1 MSQGCIL
8 VVDDLPDWRATLAGI
23 LRDEG
28 YEVCVAGDRQ
38 QALRLLEAERFHLAV
53 LDVRLDE
60 ADEDNREG
68 LELMRQIKAY
78 DPTTAVIILTGY
90 ADVRMVQDALRPQAN
105 GLPFAYSFV
114 EKPNSQ
120 ELIEFVRR
128 AFQREIRINWDLVI
142 HADDTFQKLLARL
155 RFTDRPEL
163 PPRQLQLEVDELLRK
178 LFFTC
183 AEITLYPLEQG
194 FSGSVVFRVE
204 PRYSHRGRG
213 ESVVAKIAEWPL
225 IEREGRNFARAVQ
238 GVVGGHRLPQRLE
251 YARTRSLA
259 GLVYSFAGLG
269 EATGFAEFYSEAA
282 LADIIPVLENLF
294 LETCFPWGRH
304 DKVLQP
310 SFNFTG
316 HYFSHLNLD
325 SAKLQRSLSALFG
338 KRHCLS
344 PLVGIGAGLRFLE
357 DISLVN
363 PVEFILDR
371 PLIGDAYLTLVHGD
385 LTGYDVIL
393 DYRQETWLVDFAGT
407 GQGLLLQDFASF
419 ENFIKFALLESDNAQ
434 LFYEW
439 ERELVNSPTLQ
450 PSARLLDLAL
460 PDEFS
465 KAHQVILAI
474 RRLAYQVSGDDHP
487 KEYLIGLLF
496 HALKLITILNLKPIQ
511 RDLALVSAALIC
523 QRLMAD
529 SQTERVSYRKAQRH
543 GLDIDC

>member
-1 MSQGCIL
+1 MSQGRIL
-8 VVDDLPDWRATLAGI
+8 VVDDLPDWRATLSGI
-23 LRDEG
+23 LLDEG
-28 YEVCVAGDRQ
+28 YEVCAAEDRQ
-38 QALRLLEAERFHLAV
+38 EALRLLEAERFHLAV

-78 DPTTAVIILTGY
+78 DPTIAVIILTGY

-128 AFQREIRINWDLVI
+128 AFQREIKINWDLVI
-142 HADDTFQKLLARL
+142 HVDDNFQKLLARL
-155 RFTDRPEL
+155 RFTDRLEL
-163 PPRQLQLEVDELLRK
+163 PPSQLQREVDELLRK

-183 AEITLYPLEQG
+183 EEITLHPLEQG
-194 FSGSVVFRVE
+194 LSGSVVFRVE
-204 PRYSHRGRG
+204 PHYSHKGRG
-213 ESVVAKIAEWPL
+213 ESVVAKLAEWPL

-251 YARTRSLA
+251 LARTRSLG

-269 EATGFAEFYSEAA
+269 EAMGFAEFYTEAA
-282 LADIIPVLENLF
+282 PGDIIPVLENLF

-304 DKVLQP
+304 NKVLQP
-310 SFNFTG
+310 SFSFTQ
-316 HYFSHLNLD
+316 HYFSHLHLD

-344 PLVGIGAGLRFLE
+344 PLVDIGAGLRFLE
-357 DISLVN
+357 DIPLIN

-371 PLIGDAYLTLVHGD
+371 PLIGDAHLTLVHGD
-385 LTGYDVIL
+385 LTGYNVIL
-393 DYRQETWLVDFAGT
+393 DHHQETWLIDFAGT

-419 ENFIKFALLESDNAQ
+419 ENFIKLSLLESGDPRS
-434 LFYEW
+434 FYAW
-439 ERELVNSPTLQ
+439 ESELANSLTLQ
-450 PSARLLDLAL
+450 PSGRLLDLTPA
-460 PDEFS
+460 DEFS

-474 RRLAYQVSGDDHP
+474 RRLAYQVSGDNHP
-487 KEYLIGLLF
+487 REYLIGLLF
-496 HALKLITILNLKPIQ
+496 HALKLITIMSLKPIQ

-523 QRLMAD
+523 QRLIAD
-529 SQTERVSYRKAQRH
+529 SA
-543 GLDIDC
+543 D

>member
-1 MSQGCIL
+1 MSQGRIL
-8 VVDDLPDWRATLAGI
+8 VVDDLPDWRATLSGI
-23 LRDEG
+23 LLDEG
-28 YEVCVAGDRQ
+28 YEVCAAGDRQ
-38 QALRLLEAERFHLAV
+38 EALRLLEAERFHLAI

-60 ADEDNREG
+60 SDEDNREG

-128 AFQREIRINWDLVI
+128 AFQREIKINWDLII
-142 HADDTFQKLLARL
+142 HADDTFQKLLAGL

-163 PPRQLQLEVDELLRK
+163 PLSQLWLEVDELLRK

-183 AEITLYPLEQG
+183 EEITLYPLEQG
-194 FSGSVVFRVE
+194 FSGSVVFRIE
-204 PRYSHRGRG
+204 PRYRHRGRG

-225 IEREGRNFARAVQ
+225 IGQEERNFVQAVQ
-238 GVVGGHRLPQRLE
+238 GVVGGHRLPQRLDL
-251 YARTRSLA
+251 ARTRSLG

-269 EATGFAEFYSEAA
+269 EVTGFAKFYTEATPD
-282 LADIIPVLENLF
+282 DIIHVLENLF

-310 SFNFTG
+310 SFNFTQ
-316 HYFSHLNLD
+316 HYFSHLHLD
-325 SAKLQRSLSALFG
+325 SAKLQCSLLALFG
-338 KRHCLS
+338 KRRCLS
-344 PLVGIGAGLRFLE
+344 PLVDTDAGLRFLK
-357 DISLVN
+357 DIPLIN

-385 LTGYDVIL
+385 LTGYNVIL
-393 DYRQETWLVDFAGT
+393 DHHQETWLIDFAGT

-419 ENFIKFALLESDNAQ
+419 ENFVKFSLLESDDPQ
-434 LFYEW
+434 SFYAW
-439 ERELVNSPTLQ
+439 ERELANSLTLQ
-450 PSARLLDLAL
+450 PSGRLLDLAP

-487 KEYLIGLLF
+487 REYLIGLLF
-496 HALKLITILNLKPIQ
+496 HALKLITIMSLKPIQ

-523 QRLMAD
+523 QRLIED
-529 SQTERVSYRKAQRH
+529 GQ
-543 GLDIDC
+543 G

>member
-1 MSQGCIL
+1 MSQGRIL
-8 VVDDLPDWRATLAGI
+8 VVDDLPDWRATLSGI
-23 LRDEG
+23 LLDEG

-38 QALRLLEAERFHLAV
+38 EALRLLAAKRFHLAV

-114 EKPNSQ
+114 EKQNSQ

-128 AFQREIRINWDLVI
+128 AFQREIKINMDLII
-142 HADDTFQKLLARL
+142 HSDDTFQKLLARL

-163 PPRQLQLEVDELLRK
+163 PPSQLHLEVDELLRK

-183 AEITLYPLEQG
+183 GEITLYPLEQG

-204 PRYSHRGRG
+204 PRYRHRGLG

-225 IEREGRNFARAVQ
+225 IEREERNFARAVQ
-238 GVVGGHRLPQRLE
+238 GVVGGHRLPQRLDL
-251 YARTRSLA
+251 ARTRSLG

-269 EATGFAEFYSEAA
+269 EATGFVEFYTRTAPS
-282 LADIIPVLENLF
+282 DILPVLENLF
-294 LETCFPWGRH
+294 LETCFPWGRR

-310 SFNFTG
+310 SFNFTE
-316 HYFSHLNLD
+316 HYFSHLHLD

-344 PLVGIGAGLRFLE
+344 PLVDIGAGLRFLE
-357 DISLVN
+357 DIPLIN

-371 PLIGDAYLTLVHGD
+371 PLIEDAYLTLVHGD
-385 LTGYDVIL
+385 LTGYNVIL
-393 DYRQETWLVDFAGT
+393 DHHQETWLIDFAGT

-419 ENFIKFALLESDNAQ
+419 ENFVKLSLLESGEPQ
-434 LFYEW
+434 SFYEW
-439 ERELVNSPTLQ
+439 ERELANSLALQ
-450 PSARLLDLAL
+450 PSGRLLDLIL

-487 KEYLIGLLF
+487 TEYLIGLLF
-496 HALKLITILNLKPIQ
+496 HALKLTTIMSLKPIQ

-529 SQTERVSYRKAQRH
+529 SE
-543 GLDIDC
+543 D

>member
-1 MSQGCIL
+1 MSQGRIL
-8 VVDDLPDWRATLAGI
+8 VVDDLPDWRATLSGI
-23 LRDEG
+23 LLDEG

-38 QALRLLEAERFHLAV
+38 EALRLLEAECFHLAV

-114 EKPNSQ
+114 EKPNSK

-142 HADDTFQKLLARL
+142 HSDDTFQKLLARL
-155 RFTDRPEL
+155 RFTDGPEL
-163 PPRQLQLEVDELLRK
+163 PPSQLQLEVDELLRK

-183 AEITLYPLEQG
+183 EEITLYPLEQG

-204 PRYSHRGRG
+204 PRYRDRGRG

-225 IEREGRNFARAVQ
+225 IGQEERNFARAVQ
-238 GVVGGHRLPQRLE
+238 GVVGGHRLPQRLDL
-251 YARTRSLA
+251 ARTRSLG

-269 EATGFAEFYSEAA
+269 EATGFVEFYTKVAPS
-282 LADIIPVLENLF
+282 DIVPVLKNLF

-304 DKVLQP
+304 NKVSQP
-310 SFNFTG
+310 SFNFTE
-316 HYFSHLNLD
+316 HYFSHLHLD
-325 SAKLQRSLSALFG
+325 AAKLQRSLSALFG

-344 PLVGIGAGLRFLE
+344 PLDDTGAGLRFLE
-357 DISLVN
+357 DIPLIN
-363 PVEFILDR
+363 PVEFILNR
-371 PLIGDAYLTLVHGD
+371 PLIEDAYLTLVHGD
-385 LTGYDVIL
+385 LTGYNVIL
-393 DYRQETWLVDFAGT
+393 DHHQETWLIDFAGT

-419 ENFIKFALLESDNAQ
+419 ENFVKLSLLESGDPRS
-434 LFYEW
+434 FYKW
-439 ERELVNSPTLQ
+439 ERELANSLTLQ
-450 PSARLLDLAL
+450 PSGRLLDLTP
-460 PDEFS
+460 PDAFS
-465 KAHQVILAI
+465 RAHQVILAI

-487 KEYLIGLLF
+487 KGYLIGLLF
-496 HALKLITILNLKPIQ
+496 HALKLITIMSLKPIQ
-511 RDLALVSAALIC
+511 RDLALVSAALIS

-529 SQTERVSYRKAQRH
+529 SA
-543 GLDIDC
+543 D

>member
-1 MSQGCIL
+1 MSKGRIL
-8 VVDDLPDWRATLAGI
+8 VVDDLPDWRATLSGI
-23 LRDEG
+23 LLDEG

-38 QALRLLEAERFHLAV
+38 EALRLLAAKRFHLAV

-114 EKPNSQ
+114 EKPNSK

-128 AFQREIRINWDLVI
+128 AFQREIRINWELVI
-142 HADDTFQKLLARL
+142 HSDDTFQKLLAGL
-155 RFTDRPEL
+155 RFTHRPEL
-163 PPRQLQLEVDELLRK
+163 PPSQLQLEVDELLRK

-183 AEITLYPLEQG
+183 EEITLYPLEQG

-204 PRYSHRGRG
+204 PRYRDRGLG

-238 GVVGGHRLPQRLE
+238 GVVGGHRLPQRLDLT
-251 YARTRSLA
+251 RTRSLG

-269 EATGFAEFYSEAA
+269 EATGFVEFYTRAA
-282 LADIIPVLENLF
+282 PSDIVPVLENLF
-294 LETCFPWGRH
+294 IETCFPWGRRN
-304 DKVLQP
+304 KVLQP
-310 SFNFTG
+310 SFNFTE
-316 HYFSHLNLD
+316 HYFSHLHLD
-325 SAKLQRSLSALFG
+325 SAKLQRSLAALFD
-338 KRHCLS
+338 KQHCLS
-344 PLVGIGAGLRFLE
+344 LLVDTGAGLRFLE
-357 DISLVN
+357 DISLIN

-371 PLIGDAYLTLVHGD
+371 PLIEDAYLTLVHGD
-385 LTGYDVIL
+385 LTGYNVIL
-393 DYRQETWLVDFAGT
+393 DHHQETWLIDFAGT

-419 ENFIKFALLESDNAQ
+419 ENFVKFSLLESSDPRS
-434 LFYEW
+434 FYKW
-439 ERELVNSPTLQ
+439 ERELANSLTLQ
-450 PSARLLDLAL
+450 PSGRLLDLTP
-460 PDEFS
+460 PDAFS

-487 KEYLIGLLF
+487 KGYLIGLLF
-496 HALKLITILNLKPIQ
+496 HALKLTTIMSLKPIQ
-511 RDLALVSAALIC
+511 HDLALVSAALIS

-529 SQTERVSYRKAQRH
+529 SA
-543 GLDIDC
+543 D

>member
-1 MSQGCIL
+1 MSKGRIL
-8 VVDDLPDWRATLAGI
+8 VVDDLPDWRATLSGI
-23 LRDEG
+23 LLDEG
-28 YEVCVAGDRQ
+28 YEVCVAGDCPE
-38 QALRLLEAERFHLAV
+38 ALRLLEAERFHLAV

-105 GLPFAYSFV
+105 GLPLAYSFV

-128 AFQREIRINWDLVI
+128 AFQREIKINWDLI
-142 HADDTFQKLLARL
+142 FHADDDFFQKLLTRL
-155 RFTDRPEL
+155 RFTNQPNL
-163 PPRQLQLEVDELLRK
+163 PPSQLRAEVDELLRK

-183 AEITLYPLEQG
+183 EEITLYPLEQG

-204 PRYSHRGRG
+204 PRYRHRGRG
-213 ESVVAKIAEWPL
+213 ESVVAKIGEWPL
-225 IEREGRNFARAVQ
+225 IGQEERNFVQVVQ
-238 GVVGGHRLPQRLE
+238 GVVGGHRLPQRLDL
-251 YARTRSLA
+251 ARTRFLG

-269 EATGFAEFYSEAA
+269 EVTGFAKFYTESTPD
-282 LADIIPVLENLF
+282 DIIHVLENLF

-310 SFNFTG
+310 FFNFTE
-316 HYFSHLNLD
+316 HYFSHLHLD
-325 SAKLQRSLSALFG
+325 SAKLQRSLATLFG

-344 PLVGIGAGLRFLE
+344 SLADAGTRLRFLE

-363 PVEFILDR
+363 PVEFILG
-371 PLIGDAYLTLVHGD
+371 PSLTGDAHLTLVHGD
-385 LTGYDVIL
+385 LTGYNVIL
-393 DYRQETWLVDFAGT
+393 DHHQETWLIDFAGT

-419 ENFIKFALLESDNAQ
+419 ENFVKLSLLESGNPRS
-434 LFYEW
+434 FYEW
-439 ERELVNSPTLQ
+439 ESELANSLTLQ
-450 PSARLLDLAL
+450 PSGRLLDLAP
-460 PDEFS
+460 PDEYS

-496 HALKLITILNLKPIQ
+496 HALKLITIMSLKPIQ

-523 QRLMAD
+523 QRLMTD
-529 SQTERVSYRKAQRH
+529 SPN
-543 GLDIDC
+543 

>member
-1 MSQGCIL
+1 MSQGRIL
-8 VVDDLPDWRATLAGI
+8 IVDDLPDWRATLSGI
-23 LRDEG
+23 LLDEG
-28 YEVCVAGDRQ
+28 YEVCAAGDRQ
-38 QALRLLEAERFHLAV
+38 EALRLLEAERFHLAV

-114 EKPNSQ
+114 EKPNTQ

-142 HADDTFQKLLARL
+142 HSDDTFQRLLARL
-155 RFTDRPEL
+155 RFSDGSEL
-163 PPRQLQLEVDELLRK
+163 PLSQLQLEVDELLRK

-183 AEITLYPLEQG
+183 EEITLHPLEQG

-204 PRYSHRGRG
+204 PRYHHRGRG

-225 IEREGRNFARAVQ
+225 IEREERNFARAVQ

-251 YARTRSLA
+251 LARTRSLG

-269 EATGFAEFYSEAA
+269 EATGFVKFYTRVAPS
-282 LADIIPVLENLF
+282 DIVPVLENLF

-304 DKVLQP
+304 NKVLQP
-310 SFNFTG
+310 SFNFTE
-316 HYFSHLNLD
+316 HYFSHLHLD
-325 SAKLQRSLSALFG
+325 STKLQHSLSALFG

-344 PLVGIGAGLRFLE
+344 PLVDTDAGLWFLE
-357 DISLVN
+357 DIPLIN

-385 LTGYDVIL
+385 LTGYNVIL
-393 DYRQETWLVDFAGT
+393 DHHQETWLIDFAGT

-419 ENFIKFALLESDNAQ
+419 ENFVKLSLLESTDPRS
-434 LFYEW
+434 FYEW
-439 ERELVNSPTLQ
+439 ERELANSLTLQ
-450 PSARLLDLAL
+450 PSTKLLDLAP
-460 PDEFS
+460 PDEYS
-465 KAHQVILAI
+465 RAHQVILAI

-487 KEYLIGLLF
+487 REYLIGLLF
-496 HALKLITILNLKPIQ
+496 HALKLITIMGLKPIQ

-529 SQTERVSYRKAQRH
+529 SAE
-543 GLDIDC
+543 

>member
-1 MSQGCIL
+1 MSQGRIL
-8 VVDDLPDWRATLAGI
+8 VVDDLPDWRATLSGI
-23 LRDEG
+23 LLDEG
-28 YEVCVAGDRQ
+28 YEVCAAGDRQ
-38 QALRLLEAERFHLAV
+38 EALRLLKAERFHLAV

-60 ADEDNREG
+60 SDEDNREG

-142 HADDTFQKLLARL
+142 HSDDTFQKLLARL

-163 PPRQLQLEVDELLRK
+163 PPSQLRLEVDELLRK

-183 AEITLYPLEQG
+183 EEISLYPLEQG

-204 PRYSHRGRG
+204 PRYRHRGLG

-225 IEREGRNFARAVQ
+225 IEREERNFARAVQ
-238 GVVGGHRLPQRLE
+238 GVVGGHRLPQRLDL
-251 YARTRSLA
+251 ARTRSLG

-269 EATGFAEFYSEAA
+269 EATGFAAFYTGAA
-282 LADIIPVLENLF
+282 PGDIIPVLQNLF
-294 LETCFPWGRH
+294 LETCFPWGRYN
-304 DKVLQP
+304 KVLQT
-310 SFNFTG
+310 SFNFTE
-316 HYFSHLNLD
+316 HYFSHLHLD

-344 PLVGIGAGLRFLE
+344 PLVDIGAGLRFLE
-357 DISLVN
+357 DIPLIN
-363 PVEFILDR
+363 PVEFVLDR

-385 LTGYDVIL
+385 LTGYNVIL
-393 DYRQETWLVDFAGT
+393 DHHQETWLIDFAGT

-419 ENFIKFALLESDNAQ
+419 ENFVKLSLLESGDSRS
-434 LFYEW
+434 FYEW
-439 ERELVNSPTLQ
+439 ERELANSLTLQ
-450 PSARLLDLAL
+450 PSGRLLDLSP

-465 KAHQVILAI
+465 KAHQAILAI
-474 RRLAYQVSGDDHP
+474 RRLAYQVSGDDDP
-487 KEYLIGLLF
+487 REYLIGLLF
-496 HALKLITILNLKPIQ
+496 HALKLITIMSLKPIQ

-523 QRLMAD
+523 QRLMTD
-529 SQTERVSYRKAQRH
+529 SPS
-543 GLDIDC
+543 